1 MKTYEE
7 AKREIQFS
15 AVISGGITSVDGKE
29 LVGKNGFWYLGGELV
44 ADIEGFLAKIPVD
57 EQAIKDEMNR

>member
-1 MKTYEE
+1 MKTYNE

-15 AVISGGITSVDGKE
+15 AVISGAVSYIEGKE

-44 ADIEGFLAKIPVD
+44 TDIERFLAKIPVSED
-57 EQAIKDEMNR
+57 AIKEEMNR